1 MDKQLG
7 NHGGKPHNLKKEK
20 NCCEEFFF
28 EQENRNWYRKNGI
41 LTAIDFIRAV
51 GAVGPVVALAARLQA
66 SLAVGAA
73 KLVQVTGCYVGGET
87 AAVFIRAVS
96 AVDETVAFLL
106 GC

>member
-1 MDKQLG
+1 M
-7 NHGGKPHNLKKEK
+7 
-20 NCCEEFFF
+20 
-28 EQENRNWYRKNGI
+28 
-41 LTAIDFIRAV
+41 
-51 GAVGPVVALAARLQA
+51 VALAARLQA